1 MKKTAIILSLLICI
15 AAALFGF
22 FRGRRGAVLGAD
34 AEIKF
39 AQLPAMKGGRLMP
52 LSSASADI
60 LRFLSGKSSAK
71 IGGKN
76 ASAAE
81 WLFFINANKAAAE
94 TMPFFK
100 TDNRELKNLLGASG
114 RYYSYK
120 DLEAKF
126 GEVWSAASAGG
137 QSRFS
142 SACREAVEKAAA
154 FENASNA
161 LAVAAENK
169 TPRQT
174 YDDWHGLLGEAAA
187 EIKEAKAQNRKP
199 DPAKI
204 SAPAKLLKTFQDLK
218 KVENSSEGAN
228 ILAIKSGEGWQ
239 TPLDTVLSASPDAP
253 ALEIFSAYADIAEK
267 ISKGETDL
275 DECAETLAHALGP
288 SFKIKFEN
296 IANRIDIFYRGAILY
311 AAAMLVLP
319 LACAAKKWR
328 AALFA
333 AAAVFICCGFLAQ
346 TLGMAARMYI
356 QMRPPVTNLY
366 SSVIFTGWAAVAISL
381 FLMFK
386 RGKKIYAAA
395 AAPIGFLSLVVAI
408 NLPYSG
414 DTMGKMAAVLN
425 SNFWLTAHIVPM
437 MLGYCGVFLA
447 GFAASL
453 RLVYNALR
461 LGKVAEES
469 DAEFA
474 KTVYA
479 VLCFAL
485 VFSFAGT
492 MLGGVWANLSWGRF
506 WGWDPKENGALMVV
520 LWTALAIHMHALKYI
535 KPKGLLALACLANIV
550 AAWAWFGVNM
560 LGVGLHSYGFTSGG
574 WKYLAAF
581 AIAQAAAAALALVP
595 SRKKAE

>member
-1 MKKTAIILSLLICI
+1 MKKTAIILSFLICI
-15 AAALFGF
+15 AVALFGF
-22 FRGRRGAVLGAD
+22 FRGKRGAVLGAGC
-34 AEIKF
+34 ELKF
-39 AQLPAMKGGRLMP
+39 AQLPAMKGGRIMP
-52 LSSASADI
+52 LSSASADV

-76 ASAAE
+76 ASATE

-94 TMPFFK
+94 TLPFFK

-120 DLEAKF
+120 DLEKKF
-126 GEVWSAASAGG
+126 DEVWSAASASE

-142 SACREAVEKAAA
+142 SACREAIEKAAA

-161 LAVAAENK
+161 LAVALENK

-174 YDDWHGLLGEAAA
+174 YDEWHGLLGEAAA
-187 EIKEAKAQNRKP
+187 EIKDAKAQNRNP

-204 SAPAKLLKTFQDLK
+204 SGAAKLLKTFQELK
-218 KVENSSEGAN
+218 EVENSGDGAN

-239 TPLDTVLSASPDAP
+239 TPLDTLLSANPGAA

-267 ISKGETDL
+267 LSGGDTDL
-275 DECAETLAHALGP
+275 DECAETLAHALRP

-296 IANRIDIFYRGAILY
+296 MANRLDIFYRGAILY
-311 AAAMLVLP
+311 AAAMLLL
-319 LACAAKKWR
+319 LAGAIKKWR
-328 AALFA
+328 ETIFA

-395 AAPIGFLSLVVAI
+395 AAPIGFLSLIVAI

-461 LGKVAEES
+461 LGKVSEEAN
-469 DAEFA
+469 AEFA

-479 VLCFAL
+479 ILCFAL

-535 KPKGLLALACLANIV
+535 RPKGLFALACLANIV

-581 AIAQAAAAALALVP
+581 AAIQAAVAALALVP
-595 SRKKAE
+595 SRKE